1 MTLQVDAVPAFR
13 DNYIWVLHD
22 GRHAA
27 VVDPGEAAPALR
39 FLARNELALSAILL
53 THHHHDHI
61 GGVDRL
67 LESADVPVFG
77 PPDPRI
83 PQVSN
88 PCRDGDRITIDAPA
102 LALRVLETPGHTR
115 SHIAFHGHGRL
126 FSGDTLFSIGC
137 GKLFEGTPEQM
148 QASFDKLA
156 ALPADTAIHCGH
168 EYTRANCEFALSV
181 EPGNAE
187 LRRLAE
193 RVDRLRAADRITLPS
208 TLRIEKL
215 CNPFLRTREAAVI
228 AAARR
233 QDPDCSGEPA
243 AVFGVLR
250 AWKDAG

>member
-22 GRHAA
+22 GRQAA
-27 VVDPGEAAPALR
+27 VVDPGEAEPALR
-39 FLARNELALSAILL
+39 FLARNELTLGAILL
-53 THHHHDHI
+53 THHHHDHV

-102 LALRVLETPGHTR
+102 LTFRVLETPGHTR
-115 SHIAFHGHGRL
+115 SHIAFHGDGRL
-126 FSGDTLFSIGC
+126 FCGDTLFSIGC

-208 TLRIEKL
+208 TLRIETR
-215 CNPFLRTREAAVI
+215 CNPFLRTREATVI
-228 AAARR
+228 EAARR
-233 QDPDCSGEPA
+233 QDPACSGEPA

>member
-1 MTLQVDAVPAFR
+1 MTLQVDAVPAFD

-27 VVDPGEAAPALR
+27 LVDPGQAEPALR
-39 FLARNELALSAILL
+39 HLDRHGLSLGAILL
-53 THHHHDHI
+53 THHHHDHV

-67 LESADVPVFG
+67 LETAEVPVFG

-83 PQVSN
+83 PQVST
-88 PCRDGDRITIDAPA
+88 PCRDGDRISIDAPD
-102 LALRVLETPGHTR
+102 LKFRVLETPGHTR
-115 SHIAFHGHGRL
+115 THIAFYGHRRL

-156 ALPADTAIHCGH
+156 GLPEDTAVHCGH

-193 RVDRLRAADRITLPS
+193 HVDRLRDADRITLPS
-208 TLRIEKL
+208 TLGTEKQ
-215 CNPFLRTREAAVI
+215 CNPFLRTRKPAVI
-228 AAARR
+228 DAARR
-233 QDPDCSGEPA
+233 RDPDCSGQPA
-243 AVFGVLR
+243 SVFGVLR